1 MIMKRFLLTIL
12 CSLFMFVSYA
22 QSSQIAVLSHNGTA
36 SVFYGA
42 TALRDA
48 YSAAA
53 NGDAITLSSGSF
65 MSVDIAKAITLRGA
79 GMELDT
85 VQNIEP
91 TIITGDFYIAIP
103 DTVSQR
109 LVIEGVHSNDE
120 ITYKGLLNNPVFI
133 KCRFKDFETPAGAG
147 NDCLYNANFI
157 HCKIVGSLYTV
168 AAGDYY
174 TASSASFINCVV
186 ADARGW
192 NFYFENCVLKYN
204 DYEFNFSKN
213 NYYKNSIIEGGFKS
227 RILPSEAF
235 SYNCVGINDVNLFE
249 NITNSTNTMSTAAEV
264 FKTYDGGDIQQL
276 DSENFE
282 LTDAAKAK
290 FLGTDGKEVGIYG
303 GTFPFSSTPTNP
315 QITKCNVASK
325 STIDGKLS
333 VDIEV
338 KVVE

>member
-91 TIITGDFYIAIP
+91 TIIAGDFYIAIP

-109 LVIEGVHSNDE
+109 LVIEAIYSNDE
-120 ITYKGLLNNPVFI
+120 INIKGRLTNALFN
-133 KCRFKDFETPAGAG
+133 KCRFYRLSNNSGVMNNVNFVH
-147 NDCLYNANFI
+147 CLVTEGLNFST
-157 HCKIVGSLYTV
+157 GSVSCINSVIARPYSNCSYFF
-168 AAGDYY
+168 D
-174 TASSASFINCVV
+174 NCVV
-186 ADARGW
+186 RNEVVHDS
-192 NFYFENCVLKYN
+192 YFKNC
-204 DYEFNFSKN
+204 
-213 NYYKNSIIEGGFKS
+213 IIYLTSSNGDLGS
-227 RILPSEAF
+227 DNMAF
-235 SYNCVGINDVNLFE
+235 NCVGLGERPKMFDDVPNAT
-249 NITNSTNTMSTAAEV
+249 NIISTCAEV
-264 FKTYDGGDIQQL
+264 FKTYTGEIFEKL
-276 DSENFE
+276 ECKNFE

>member
-42 TALRDA
+42 AALCDA
-48 YSAAA
+48 HAAA
-53 NGDAITLSSGSF
+53 SHGDAITLSAGYF
-65 MSVDIAKAITLRGA
+65 KSVDITKAITLRGA
-79 GMELDT
+79 SMELDT

-91 TIITGDFYIAIP
+91 TIITGRFNIAIP

-109 LVIEGVHSNDE
+109 LVIEAIYSNDE
-120 ITYKGLLNNPVFI
+120 INIKGRLTNALFN
-133 KCRFKDFETPAGAG
+133 KCRFSRLSNNLGVMNNVNFVHCLVTEDLNFTTGSVSCINSVIARPHG
-147 NDCLYNANFI
+147 NCSYFFN
-157 HCKIVGSLYTV
+157 
-168 AAGDYY
+168 
-174 TASSASFINCVV
+174 NCVV
-186 ADARGW
+186 RDEVV
-192 NFYFENCVLKYN
+192 NDSYFKNCIIYLT
-204 DYEFNFSKN
+204 FSN
-213 NYYKNSIIEGGFKS
+213 GDLGSDNM
-227 RILPSEAF
+227 AF
-235 SYNCVGINDVNLFE
+235 NCVGLGERPNMFDDVPNAT
-249 NITNSTNTMSTAAEV
+249 NIISTCAEV
-264 FKTYDGGDIQQL
+264 FKTYTGEIFEKL
-276 DSENFE
+276 ECKNFE